1 MFAGAC
7 RYVINVYHLK
17 RFEMCYQHV
26 CVCHKIS
33 LNAVYKVNIFD
44 SPSLNTWLLGI
55 VIHRTEVL
63 SDHNLRL

>member
-1 MFAGAC
+1 M
-7 RYVINVYHLK
+7 
-17 RFEMCYQHV
+17 

-63 SDHNLRL
+63 SGHNLRL